1 MEISLKILFV
11 LANLLSCFVTSGQV
25 GVLFCVEKFLSL
37 KFQKNE
43 HMFKKMNFL
52 TPTALNVLHFLLSNP
67 MKQFHEREIVRQT
80 EVSVGAVN
88 QILKKLHKAGLV
100 ERDRRGRAN
109 FYRANLKNPVA
120 RQFKVLFNVSALDDL
135 VDQIKQASERV
146 VLFGSC
152 AEGTDVEE
160 SDIDLFVLSSDVEV
174 VRSKISEYE
183 RMFDRRISPIV
194 VDSRGFAKIKS
205 KDKSLY
211 ERISRGIRL
220 WERE

>member
-1 MEISLKILFV
+1 
-11 LANLLSCFVTSGQV
+11 
-25 GVLFCVEKFLSL
+25 
-37 KFQKNE
+37 
-43 HMFKKMNFL
+43 MNFL
-52 TPTALNVLHFLLSNP
+52 TPTALNILHFLLSNP

-88 QILKKLHKAGLV
+88 QILKKLHKADLV
-100 ERDRRGRAN
+100 KRDRRGRTN
-109 FYRANLKNPVA
+109 FYKANLKNPVA

-135 VDQIKQASERV
+135 VDQIKQTSERV

-174 VRSKISEYE
+174 VQSKISKYE
-183 RMFDRRISPIV
+183 QMFDRRISPIV
-194 VDSRGFAKIKS
+194 MDSRGFAKIKS

>member
-1 MEISLKILFV
+1 MLKNLSSITPKTLEVLYLF
-11 LANLLSCFVTSGQV
+11 A
-25 GVLFCVEKFLSL
+25 
-37 KFQKNE
+37 
-43 HMFKKMNFL
+43 
-52 TPTALNVLHFLLSNP
+52 SNP
-67 MKQFHEREIVRQT
+67 LERFHGREVVRQT
-80 EVSVGAVN
+80 GVSLGTVHQTLA
-88 QILKKLHKAGLV
+88 KLYRLGLLNR
-100 ERDRRGRAN
+100 EKRGRMYLYSFNMKSA
-109 FYRANLKNPVA
+109 VA

-135 VDQIKQASERV
+135 VDQIKQTSERV

-174 VRSKISEYE
+174 VQSKISKYE

>member
-1 MEISLKILFV
+1 M
-11 LANLLSCFVTSGQV
+11 TSSQV
-25 GVLFCVEKFLSL
+25 GMLFCVERFLSL
-37 KFQKNE
+37 KVQKNE

-52 TPTALNVLHFLLSNP
+52 TPTALNVLCFLLFNP

-80 EVSVGAVN
+80 EVSVGAIN

-100 ERDRRGRAN
+100 ERDRRGRMN

-120 RQFKVLFNVSALDDL
+120 RQFKVLFNVSALNDL
-135 VDQIKQASERV
+135 VDQIKQTSERV

-174 VRSKISEYE
+174 VQSKISKYE

>member
-1 MEISLKILFV
+1 M
-11 LANLLSCFVTSGQV
+11 TSSQV

-43 HMFKKMNFL
+43 HMFKKMKFL

-120 RQFKVLFNVSALDDL
+120 RQFKILFNVSALDDL

-174 VRSKISEYE
+174 VQSKISEYE

-194 VDSRGFAKIKS
+194 MDSRGFAEIKS

>member
-1 MEISLKILFV
+1 
-11 LANLLSCFVTSGQV
+11 
-25 GVLFCVEKFLSL
+25 
-37 KFQKNE
+37 
-43 HMFKKMNFL
+43 MFKKMKFL
-52 TPTALNVLHFLLSNP
+52 TPTALNVLHFLLFNP
-67 MKQFHEREIVRQT
+67 MKQFYEREIVRQT
-80 EVSVGAVN
+80 GVSVGAVN
-88 QILKKLHKAGLV
+88 QILKKLYKAGLV
-100 ERDRRGRAN
+100 EKDRRGRAN
-109 FYRANLKNPVA
+109 FYRANLKSPVA
-120 RQFKVLFNVSALDDL
+120 RQFKVLFNVLALDDL
-135 VDQIKQASERV
+135 VDQIKQTSEKV

-174 VRSKISEYE
+174 VKSKISKYE

-220 WERE
+220 WEQK

>member
-1 MEISLKILFV
+1 MKV
-11 LANLLSCFVTSGQV
+11 
-25 GVLFCVEKFLSL
+25 
-37 KFQKNE
+37 
-43 HMFKKMNFL
+43 L

-67 MKQFHEREIVRQT
+67 MRQLHEREIVRQT
-80 EVSVGAVN
+80 GFSVGAVN

-109 FYRANLKNPVA
+109 FYRANLKSPVA
-120 RQFKVLFNVSALDDL
+120 RQFKVLFNVSSLDDL
-135 VDQIKQASERV
+135 VDQIKQTSERV

-160 SDIDLFVLSSDVEV
+160 SDMDLFVLSPDVEV
-174 VRSKISEYE
+174 VKSKISEYE

-194 VDSRGFAKIKS
+194 VDSRGFAEIKS

-211 ERISRGIRL
+211 ERISQGIRL

>member
-1 MEISLKILFV
+1 
-11 LANLLSCFVTSGQV
+11 
-25 GVLFCVEKFLSL
+25 
-37 KFQKNE
+37 
-43 HMFKKMNFL
+43 
-52 TPTALNVLHFLLSNP
+52 

-88 QILKKLHKAGLV
+88 QILKKLHKADLV
-100 ERDRRGRAN
+100 KRDRRGRTN
-109 FYRANLKNPVA
+109 FYKANLKNPVA

-135 VDQIKQASERV
+135 VDQIKQTSERV

-174 VRSKISEYE
+174 VQSKISKYE
-183 RMFDRRISPIV
+183 QMFDRRISPIV
-194 VDSRGFAKIKS
+194 MDSRGFAKIKS

>member
-1 MEISLKILFV
+1 M
-11 LANLLSCFVTSGQV
+11 TSSQV
-25 GVLFCVEKFLSL
+25 GMLFCVERFLSL
-37 KFQKNE
+37 KVQKNE

-52 TPTALNVLHFLLSNP
+52 TPTALNVLYFLLSNP

-80 EVSVGAVN
+80 EVSVGAIN

-100 ERDRRGRAN
+100 ERDRRGRMN

-135 VDQIKQASERV
+135 VDQIKQTSERV

-174 VRSKISEYE
+174 VQSKISKYE
-183 RMFDRRISPIV
+183 QMFDRRISPIV

>member
-1 MEISLKILFV
+1 MGILFCMEK
-11 LANLLSCFVTSGQV
+11 LLS
-25 GVLFCVEKFLSL
+25 LNI
-37 KFQKNE
+37 QKNE
-43 HMFKKMNFL
+43 HMFKKMKFL

-67 MKQFHEREIVRQT
+67 MKQFHEREVVRQT
-80 EVSVGAVN
+80 GVSVGAVN

-109 FYRANLKNPVA
+109 FYRANLKSPVA
-120 RQFKVLFNVSALDDL
+120 RQFKVLFNVLALDDL
-135 VDQIKQASERV
+135 VDQIKQTSERV

-174 VRSKISEYE
+174 VKSKISKYE

-211 ERISRGIRL
+211 ERIFQGIRL
-220 WERE
+220 WEQE